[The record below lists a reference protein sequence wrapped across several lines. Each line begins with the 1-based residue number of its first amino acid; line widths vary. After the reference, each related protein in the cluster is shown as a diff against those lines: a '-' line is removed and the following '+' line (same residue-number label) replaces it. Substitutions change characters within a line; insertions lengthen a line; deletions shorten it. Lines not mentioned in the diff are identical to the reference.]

1 MLLIISLSIITF
13 MTIIE
18 TIGFIKVLN
27 IIFR

>member
-1 MLLIISLSIITF
+1 MLLVISLSIITF

-18 TIGFIKVLN
+18 TIRFIKVLN

>member
-27 IIFR
+27 ITFR